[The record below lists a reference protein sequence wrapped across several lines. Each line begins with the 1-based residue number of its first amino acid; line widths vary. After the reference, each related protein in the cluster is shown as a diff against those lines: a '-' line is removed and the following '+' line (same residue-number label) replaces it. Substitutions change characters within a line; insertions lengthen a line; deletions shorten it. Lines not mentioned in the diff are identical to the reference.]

1 MIWIW
6 AWCAAFLLLL
16 CSWSACPS
24 IPILAPCLRLGNPPR
39 VVGTPPAL
47 GSGGARSSHKGLS
60 PTGDCS
66 HAHAAA
72 PQAEGSGAVG
82 PCWCFLGN
90 GGTAPLL
97 SQASVENTERI
108 APTND
113 FPVKK
118 WNGTGVDLGYRSLS
132 SQSFLCYFFI
142 NLAASRLPS
151 NNSLKAHFP
160 CITLCKH
167 KVEKRVFRLI
177 LQECCFWENACLP
190 MSVIFKNIMCIRRSK
205 IITCENSSI
214 SIRSKLWQNCI
225 FNTPPCRLTL

>member
-16 CSWSACPS
+16 CSQSACPS

>member
-1 MIWIW
+1 M
-6 AWCAAFLLLL
+6 CSLSPAALQPVCVPKHPHPGSLPEPRE
-16 CSWSACPS
+16 PS
-24 IPILAPCLRLGNPPR
+24 
-39 VVGTPPAL
+39 
-47 GSGGARSSHKGLS
+47 SGGGDS
-60 PTGDCS
+60 PSPGIRGCQEQPQRAQPHGDCS
-66 HAHAAA
+66 HTHAAA

-90 GGTAPLL
+90 GGTVPLL

-225 FNTPPCRLTL
+225 FNTAPCRLTL